1 MGHDHAHH
9 VGDYNRAFAL
19 GVTLNLGFVVVEFFF
34 GLLSDSLALLADAGH
49 NLSDVAG
56 LLLAWGA
63 SYLAK
68 APATANRTYGW
79 RKVPVMASLL
89 SSLMLLVA
97 TGALGWEAFQ
107 RLFAPQSVTS
117 LTIIVVAGVG
127 VLVNT
132 ATALLFVSGQHH
144 DLNLRAAFLH
154 MAADAGISLVVV
166 LGGLLML
173 WQELPWVDPVL
184 CLLVASFIIFS
195 SWGLLKDSLN
205 YALDAVPRNIDV
217 QGIRQY
223 LVNLDQVDRLHDL
236 HVWPLST
243 SEVALT
249 VHLVIHQQSL
259 DNALL
264 HQIQQHLHD
273 HFEIEHA
280 TIQLE
285 SSLEES
291 NCLLAPTTGH

>member
-1 MGHDHAHH
+1 M
-9 VGDYNRAFAL
+9 
-19 GVTLNLGFVVVEFFF
+19 
-34 GLLSDSLALLADAGH
+34 
-49 NLSDVAG
+49 
-56 LLLAWGA
+56 
-63 SYLAK
+63 
-68 APATANRTYGW
+68 
-79 RKVPVMASLL
+79 
-89 SSLMLLVA
+89 
-97 TGALGWEAFQ
+97 
-107 RLFAPQSVTS
+107 
-117 LTIIVVAGVG
+117 
-127 VLVNT
+127 
-132 ATALLFVSGQHH
+132 SGQHH

-154 MAADAGISLVVV
+154 MAADAGISLAVV

-205 YALDAVPRNIDV
+205 YALDAVPRNIDA

-259 DNALL
+259 GPV
-264 HQIQQHLHD
+264 IK
-273 HFEIEHA
+273 
-280 TIQLE
+280 
-285 SSLEES
+285 
-291 NCLLAPTTGH
+291 

>member
-1 MGHDHAHH
+1 M
-9 VGDYNRAFAL
+9 
-19 GVTLNLGFVVVEFFF
+19 
-34 GLLSDSLALLADAGH
+34 
-49 NLSDVAG
+49 
-56 LLLAWGA
+56 
-63 SYLAK
+63 
-68 APATANRTYGW
+68 
-79 RKVPVMASLL
+79 
-89 SSLMLLVA
+89 
-97 TGALGWEAFQ
+97 
-107 RLFAPQSVTS
+107 
-117 LTIIVVAGVG
+117 
-127 VLVNT
+127 
-132 ATALLFVSGQHH
+132 
-144 DLNLRAAFLH
+144 
-154 MAADAGISLVVV
+154 
-166 LGGLLML
+166 
-173 WQELPWVDPVL
+173 
-184 CLLVASFIIFS
+184 ASFIIFS

-249 VHLVIHQQSL
+249 VHLVVHQQSL
-259 DNALL
+259 DNGLL

-291 NCLLAPTTGH
+291 NCLLAPTTCH

>member
-1 MGHDHAHH
+1 M
-9 VGDYNRAFAL
+9 
-19 GVTLNLGFVVVEFFF
+19 
-34 GLLSDSLALLADAGH
+34 
-49 NLSDVAG
+49 
-56 LLLAWGA
+56 
-63 SYLAK
+63 
-68 APATANRTYGW
+68 
-79 RKVPVMASLL
+79 
-89 SSLMLLVA
+89 
-97 TGALGWEAFQ
+97 
-107 RLFAPQSVTS
+107 
-117 LTIIVVAGVG
+117 
-127 VLVNT
+127 
-132 ATALLFVSGQHH
+132 
-144 DLNLRAAFLH
+144 
-154 MAADAGISLVVV
+154 
-166 LGGLLML
+166 
-173 WQELPWVDPVL
+173 
-184 CLLVASFIIFS
+184 ASFIIFS

-236 HVWPLST
+236 HVWLLST

>member
-1 MGHDHAHH
+1 M
-9 VGDYNRAFAL
+9 
-19 GVTLNLGFVVVEFFF
+19 
-34 GLLSDSLALLADAGH
+34 
-49 NLSDVAG
+49 
-56 LLLAWGA
+56 
-63 SYLAK
+63 
-68 APATANRTYGW
+68 
-79 RKVPVMASLL
+79 
-89 SSLMLLVA
+89 
-97 TGALGWEAFQ
+97 
-107 RLFAPQSVTS
+107 
-117 LTIIVVAGVG
+117 
-127 VLVNT
+127 LVNT
-132 ATALLFVSGQHH
+132 VTALLFV
-144 DLNLRAAFLH
+144 
-154 MAADAGISLVVV
+154 
-166 LGGLLML
+166 
-173 WQELPWVDPVL
+173 
-184 CLLVASFIIFS
+184 IFS

-205 YALDAVPRNIDV
+205 YALDAVPRNIDA

-264 HQIQQHLHD
+264 HQIQQHLYD

-291 NCLLAPTTGH
+291 NCLLAPTTCH

>member
-1 MGHDHAHH
+1 M
-9 VGDYNRAFAL
+9 
-19 GVTLNLGFVVVEFFF
+19 
-34 GLLSDSLALLADAGH
+34 
-49 NLSDVAG
+49 
-56 LLLAWGA
+56 
-63 SYLAK
+63 
-68 APATANRTYGW
+68 
-79 RKVPVMASLL
+79 
-89 SSLMLLVA
+89 
-97 TGALGWEAFQ
+97 
-107 RLFAPQSVTS
+107 
-117 LTIIVVAGVG
+117 
-127 VLVNT
+127 
-132 ATALLFVSGQHH
+132 
-144 DLNLRAAFLH
+144 
-154 MAADAGISLVVV
+154 
-166 LGGLLML
+166 
-173 WQELPWVDPVL
+173 
-184 CLLVASFIIFS
+184 ASFIIFS

-205 YALDAVPRNIDV
+205 YALDAVPRNIDL

-223 LVNLDQVDRLHDL
+223 LVNLNQVNRLHDL

-273 HFEIEHA
+273 YFEIEHA